1 MSLGKFLKDKLGVCL
16 LWLGL
21 LLITCLVLWL
31 TPSVHFNLSSLI
43 YIALLQG
50 IALIVYLSVSYG
62 KKQKWLLAIQEQE
75 NRQDF
80 LAEHLEHATSE
91 EQKIVQTYINQL
103 ISDQRDALEE
113 VIQTQQDQ
121 KDFID
126 SWVHEIKVPLASV
139 KLLNET
145 IEDEIQE
152 RQFYQLENDLQ
163 KIESYVDQVLY
174 YSRLDTFSRDYLI
187 QETSLKSIVLP
198 LIRQN
203 ANYFIQRNLHYSI
216 EGDDYEILTD
226 QKWLG
231 FILNQVISNA
241 IKYTPDNG
249 AITIRL
255 SQNERGNW
263 LEIKDTG
270 IGIPLADQR
279 RIFDKGFTGQTGRN
293 QTHHSTGL
301 GLYLAKNL
309 AEKLG
314 HHIYVESTEGQGTTI
329 SLLFPFL
336 TYYTDGQEEKLID

>member
-1 MSLGKFLKDKLGVCL
+1 MSIGNFLKDKLGVIL
-16 LWLGL
+16 LWLNFMV
-21 LLITCLVLWL
+21 ITCLILWL
-31 TPSVHFNLSSLI
+31 TPSVHFNLSAVTYILILQSLV
-43 YIALLQG
+43 LT
-50 IALIVYLSVSYG
+50 VYLAASYV
-62 KKQKWLLAIQEQE
+62 KKQRWLTPIQMQE
-75 NRQDF
+75 KRNSF
-80 LAEHLEHATSE
+80 LSDSLQHATSE
-91 EQKIVQTYINQL
+91 EEKIIQTYINHL
-103 ISDQRDALEE
+103 IAEQRDSLEE
-113 VIQTQQDQ
+113 VIQNQQDQ

-145 IEDEIQE
+145 IEDDIQE

-187 QETSLKSIVLP
+187 QETSLKSIILP

-203 ANYFIQRNLHYSI
+203 ANYFIQHRLHYAI
-216 EGDDYEILTD
+216 TGEDFDVLTD
-226 QKWLG
+226 QKWLS

-241 IKYTPDNG
+241 IKYTSDNG
-249 AITIRL
+249 SITIKL
-255 SQNERGNW
+255 SQNDRGTW
-263 LEIKDTG
+263 LEITDTG

-293 QTHHSTGL
+293 QIQHSTGL
-301 GLYLAKNL
+301 GLYLAKSL

-314 HHIYVESTEGQGTTI
+314 HHIYVDSVDGQGTTI

-336 TYYTDGQEEKLID
+336 SYYTDGVEEKLI